1 MTYLKNL
8 GTQQI
13 EYRLALADLS
23 MTTYSQGAVYGIS
36 NVTGNLSLTIS
47 SGVITLPAGR
57 YMIEAY
63 PYVNQATTSD
73 EIVFT
78 WQRDYGGTYSDIGI
92 LGQVQVEGD
101 DIGERDAA
109 LASFSIGES
118 TNIRL
123 IVKTLTS
130 TGTPTDEGGCIVIW
144 KEQA

>member
-8 GTQQI
+8 GTEEI
-13 EYRLALADLS
+13 EYRIALADLS

-36 NVTGNLSLTIS
+36 NATGNLSLSVS

-57 YMIEAY
+57 YMLEAY

-78 WQRDYGGTYSDIGI
+78 WQRDFGGSYSDMGI
-92 LGQVQVEGD
+92 LGQVQVKDD

-109 LASFSIGES
+109 IASFTIVEN

-130 TGTPTDEGGCIVIW
+130 TGTPTDEGGCVLIW
-144 KEQA
+144 KEHA